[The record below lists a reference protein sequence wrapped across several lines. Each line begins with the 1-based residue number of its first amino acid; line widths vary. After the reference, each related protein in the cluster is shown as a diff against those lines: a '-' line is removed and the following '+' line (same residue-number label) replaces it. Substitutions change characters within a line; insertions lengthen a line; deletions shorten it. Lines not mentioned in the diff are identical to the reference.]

1 MDDCEKHA
9 DEANVAVPPIWASNV
24 AGLAVRLVG
33 IQLVA
38 ALSIG
43 CCLAYVVRAQPV
55 AADAGLSDLSL
66 RLTTFTDETS
76 ALPTSIKHGFSLRA
90 R

>member
-1 MDDCEKHA
+1 MNHRVRHSDGGSIA
-9 DEANVAVPPIWASNV
+9 GAPLWATNI
-24 AGLAVRLVG
+24 AGLAVRVVG
-33 IQLVA
+33 FQLIA

-43 CCLAYVVRAQPV
+43 CCLAYVVRSQPV

-66 RLTTFTDETS
+66 RLTTFSDETS
-76 ALPTSIKHGFSLRA
+76 VLPTSIKDGFSLRP